1 MAIGTSRGRK
11 CNIPTAQL
19 LGNHWFARLPAGGR
33 WIEMRPA
40 EWNGTASQGSDAVWS
55 RRFSASRCA
64 SSSFLSADLAP
75 QKSWFLAYTGRGK
88 SAHARNAK
96 IDPPC
101 HDKSITYPI
110 ATPGNC
116 SSGFGCRPARG
127 QNTAAR
133 TRLFAARVGRR
144 SSPTRCRRFY
154 RSQLP
159 MARPATISDGVLRV
173 LAGLHRDDWRTHG

>member
-40 EWNGTASQGSDAVWS
+40 EWNGTAIKVPTPSGPAAFPLRDAPVARFC
-55 RRFSASRCA
+55 RRTSPRRN
-64 SSSFLSADLAP
+64 LD
-75 QKSWFLAYTGRGK
+75 FLAYTGRGK
-88 SAHARNAK
+88 SAHPRNAK

-127 QNTAAR
+127 QIPLAR
-133 TRLFAARVGRR
+133 TRLSPARVGAAE
-144 SSPTRCRRFY
+144 F
-154 RSQLP
+154 
-159 MARPATISDGVLRV
+159 
-173 LAGLHRDDWRTHG
+173 THQM